1 MLTVSVQSPCLRS
14 LLKYLWLEFLKFL
27 VRIFLGFTLISARV
41 GVIRNWAKWSEI
53 SIVKLPDIAFSL
65 MLL

>member
-14 LLKYLWLEFLKFL
+14 LLKYLWLEFLM
-27 VRIFLGFTLISARV
+27 GFTLISARV